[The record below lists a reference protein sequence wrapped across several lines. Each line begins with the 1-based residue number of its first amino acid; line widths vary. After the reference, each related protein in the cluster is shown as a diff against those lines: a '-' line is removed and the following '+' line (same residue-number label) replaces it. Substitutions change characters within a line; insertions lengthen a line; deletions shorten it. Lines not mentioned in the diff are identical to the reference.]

1 MDGPQLQRKFLH
13 LVLALLL
20 LVQGLPVSVL
30 ALPDTGTSVEN
41 VRFEKSGELIKI
53 YYDLN
58 APLDKLH
65 DVRLY
70 LRRESD
76 MTFLHRPAN
85 ISGDAGTIVIPGV
98 GRRIVWDITKEF
110 PEGLPGDDYYF
121 VVEAEY
127 VEPEGTFPW
136 MWVGGGAALVG
147 GIVGIL
153 LLSGGGTDVI
163 PPDPGFPDPPGRP

>member
-1 MDGPQLQRKFLH
+1 MDGSQLQRKFLR
-13 LVLALLL
+13 LVLAVVLLA
-20 LVQGLPVSVL
+20 QGLPVSVL
-30 ALPDTGTSVEN
+30 ALPDIGTSIEN
-41 VRFEKSGELIKI
+41 VHFEKSGELIKI
-53 YYDLN
+53 FYDLN

-76 MTFLHRPAN
+76 MTFLHRPSH

-136 MWVGGGAALVG
+136 IWVGGGAALVG
-147 GIVGIL
+147 GLVGIL
-153 LLSGGGTDVI
+153 LLGGDDVI
-163 PPDPGFPDPPGRP
+163 VPPDNTGFPDPPGRP